1 MTTESESPFSSITT
15 VHSQPCSL
23 CGIKDTP
30 IWRRNEI
37 GHPVCNSCG
46 LWSREKDGLGLGLLT
61 QLVKDRL
68 SKKGQSS
75 SNHHQE
81 SASTKHPSPAL
92 QKGPCSNCATTDTCF
107 WRRNDDGTWLCNA
120 CGVYYRMK
128 GISRPVILNKRKK
141 RTCLKP
147 PKRRRSSL
155 ASSLPTSLSPTS
167 HSSGTSPLSQ
177 RSEDSSL
184 YSLATAVET
193 HFDLVPLVNHHQP
206 AFKANPI
213 RQLPSFQQFLHEV
226 KLLGKSF

>member
-1 MTTESESPFSSITT
+1 MTTEFAALS
-15 VHSQPCSL
+15 VNSQTCSL

-37 GHPVCNSCG
+37 GHPICNSCG
-46 LWSREKDGLGLGLLT
+46 LWWRAKEKDGRALGLLS

-68 SKKGQSS
+68 SEQVQPS

-81 SASTKHPSPAL
+81 GASTKHPSPAL

-141 RTCLKP
+141 RTCSKP
-147 PKRRRSSL
+147 PKRRKSSL
-155 ASSLPTSLSPTS
+155 ASSSPTSLSPS
-167 HSSGTSPLSQ
+167 HSSATSPLSQ

-184 YSLATAVET
+184 YSLATAVES
-193 HFDLVPLVNHHQP
+193 HFGLAPHVNHHHQP
-206 AFKANPI
+206 AYKANPSP
-213 RQLPSFQQFLHEV
+213 RLPSFQQFLHEV